1 MKKTDGLEKKDDSKN
16 RSKRSIVF
24 NNNEL
29 KKSSDSKGMLYY
41 GRNNGN
47 YMNKMNS
54 ERHDILPTE
63 NKEEEKKEV

>member
-1 MKKTDGLEKKDDSKN
+1 MVEIE
-16 RSKRSIVF
+16 SILIIIVYYICVCLCKEHIWVF
-24 NNNEL
+24 I
-29 KKSSDSKGMLYY
+29 DIYY

-54 ERHDILPTE
+54 ERHDILPNE